1 MAMSSWPHFFAHPV
15 ELANYNTVLCKYPA
29 YLLACGY
36 VSISVEF
43 RPSKSVFI
51 SQYWE
56 MTEHQAK
63 FHKHLYDHE
72 TITFLNWRSFYH
84 TNNRQSS
91 QYIALTTVTQ
101 KTSDI

>member
-43 RPSKSVFI
+43 
-51 SQYWE
+51 QN
-56 MTEHQAK
+56 TG
-63 FHKHLYDHE
+63 
-72 TITFLNWRSFYH
+72 
-84 TNNRQSS
+84 SS
-91 QYIALTTVTQ
+91 I
-101 KTSDI
+101 